1 MASFIKWIGT
11 IIILSV
17 GIILAYKFSST
28 ANVDEIKVYKVVL
41 PAYEFNLAD
50 ANKAYL
56 SLELLFYTK
65 EGAKKAIDNN
75 ELLEVL
81 GRVFAK
87 LSSNDFSSNDGLL
100 KIRAELFL
108 TINKTLFSIINV
120 KFYTNPKVY

>member
-17 GIILAYKFSST
+17 GIFLAYKFSGT
-28 ANVDEIKVYKVVL
+28 AHVAEIKTYKVVL

-50 ANKAYL
+50 SNKVYA
-56 SLELLFYTK
+56 SLEMLFYTK
-65 EGAKKAIDNN
+65 EQAEKAIGNN
-75 ELLEVL
+75 ELIEVIK
-81 GRVFAK
+81 RIFAQ
-87 LSSNDFSSNDGLL
+87 LSSADFTSSDGIL

-108 TINKTLFSIINV
+108 TINKTVFPIVSI

>member
-28 ANVDEIKVYKVVL
+28 ASVAEIKMYKVVL
-41 PAYEFNLAD
+41 PAYEFNLVD
-50 ANKAYL
+50 ANKTYV

-65 EGAKKAIDNN
+65 EGAEKAIDNS

-81 GRVFAK
+81 SSVFAK
-87 LSSNDFSSNDGLL
+87 LSSADFTSNDGLL
-100 KIRAELFL
+100 KIRAELFI
-108 TINKTLFSIINV
+108 TINKTLFSVINV